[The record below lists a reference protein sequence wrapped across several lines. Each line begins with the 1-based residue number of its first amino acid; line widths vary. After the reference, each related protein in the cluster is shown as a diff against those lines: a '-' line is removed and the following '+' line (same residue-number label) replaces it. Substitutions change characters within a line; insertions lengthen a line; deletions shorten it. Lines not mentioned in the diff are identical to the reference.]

1 MEIIPLPV
9 KSPKILHKWLPSQHT
24 MITAPTGSGKTVL
37 LINMIARTVFP
48 YSKYYKQIHVY
59 SPTINI
65 DNNWDLLKNDKSDK
79 YILKE
84 NLDLQDIFDLVSS
97 QEERILIKGKNK
109 CKHHLLI
116 IDDFAGQM
124 KNSENK
130 YLIELIMKLRHS
142 NIHLWLTTQS
152 YRAIPRAMRLQFM
165 YHIIFRVSPQELD
178 IMSTEINGSIEEK
191 ISKSMH
197 MLAITERPFNFM
209 YVDIKKQAYF
219 SGFLYKL
226 IINQQVSSING
237 NVSSINKCEGI
248 ELDKIKK

>member
-1 MEIIPLPV
+1 MEIIPLPI
-9 KSPKILHKWLPSQHT
+9 KTPKMLHKWLPSQHT

-37 LINMIARTVFP
+37 LINMIARKVFP
-48 YSKYYKQIHVY
+48 YPKYYKQIHIF

-65 DNNWDLLKNDKSDK
+65 DNNWDLIKKDKTDK
-79 YILKE
+79 YKLHE
-84 NLDLQDIFDLVSS
+84 DLDLENIYDLVGK
-97 QEERILIKGKNK
+97 QEENILIKGKNK

-124 KNSENK
+124 KNTENK

-178 IMSTEINGSIEEK
+178 VMSTEINGSIEEK
-191 ISKSMH
+191 IFKSMY
-197 MLAITERPFNFM
+197 MMAITDRPFNFM
-209 YVDIKKQAYF
+209 YIDIKKQCYY
-219 SGFLYKL
+219 SGFLNKL
-226 IINQQVSSING
+226 IIKRIAEMDQK
-237 NVSSINKCEGI
+237 NVEMLSLK
-248 ELDKIKK
+248 